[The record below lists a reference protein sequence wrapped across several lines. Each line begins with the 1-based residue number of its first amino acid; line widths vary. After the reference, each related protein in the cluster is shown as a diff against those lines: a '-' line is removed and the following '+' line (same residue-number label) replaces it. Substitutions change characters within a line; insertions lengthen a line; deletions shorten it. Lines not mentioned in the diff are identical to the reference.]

1 MAVYLP
7 GSVSLPA
14 TLLADIPDRSNRGLI
29 VCGTPVGTDDYVK
42 EEMQKVTDKHSRLHE
57 QTRKMTDAQCQH
69 ILLRFCT
76 CQNLNHWMRT
86 VRPDLMQEAADAYD
100 EESLTT
106 LQRLLWC
113 TADSDENTVALTEL
127 QIMQVRQHCKLG
139 GLGLSS
145 TALIKSAAYLASW
158 TQTKTLIKSKLRD
171 SNLHNILDTIDSNP
185 HGSLSVT
192 AVADAYSFISSEF
205 ARAHKQLPEI
215 NCLEVIKEHAQR
227 HYADAI
233 LKNLKS
239 DMLAEAGDR
248 DRARILSCAGPKASS
263 WLNCIPKVA
272 LFKLGPADFRVC
284 LRLRLGLEQP
294 CVRAG
299 IKCKCGTIPD
309 ALGVHY
315 LTCSTGNHLQI
326 RHEVVCKAA
335 HEMVRAADKESQIK
349 GLEDMLPGFR
359 SAKGYRLVLD
369 QLIQSFTSDGMDVG
383 IDFAVC
389 HPCAVCYLPQ

>member
-1 MAVYLP
+1 
-7 GSVSLPA
+7 
-14 TLLADIPDRSNRGLI
+14 
-29 VCGTPVGTDDYVK
+29 
-42 EEMQKVTDKHSRLHE
+42 
-57 QTRKMTDAQCQH
+57 
-69 ILLRFCT
+69 
-76 CQNLNHWMRT
+76 
-86 VRPDLMQEAADAYD
+86 
-100 EESLTT
+100 
-106 LQRLLWC
+106 
-113 TADSDENTVALTEL
+113 
-127 QIMQVRQHCKLG
+127 
-139 GLGLSS
+139 
-145 TALIKSAAYLASW
+145 
-158 TQTKTLIKSKLRD
+158 
-171 SNLHNILDTIDSNP
+171 
-185 HGSLSVT
+185 
-192 AVADAYSFISSEF
+192 
-205 ARAHKQLPEI
+205 
-215 NCLEVIKEHAQR
+215 
-227 HYADAI
+227 
-233 LKNLKS
+233 
-239 DMLAEAGDR
+239 MLAEAGDR

-389 HPCAVCYLPQ
+389 HPCAVCYLPQSKNNTLGAADMRCGGKTGKYEAPCQANDIVFQPAIVEVFGAMSKDFEGLIKRCANLMQDALPEDTMTTWTADSFASFHQQRIAMSLQRGNAKAIRLRAARDFQASGFFDNMDPT